1 MIWPTDL
8 QSTTSTY
15 ANFIFSAVGNLTNVL
30 SRLPVDTSSA
40 VALEMVERGK
50 RLSRMCTNDTDRATC
65 LRCLSQPVYSLSS
78 GMLSAGKSEAGA
90 LLAQQAVEIV
100 NEAIDSVRNPAELET
115 KEFQH
120 SLSKRCLMYGNW
132 SACLLN
138 SGQHEVGQIFTGRF
152 C

>member
-1 MIWPTDL
+1 
-8 QSTTSTY
+8 
-15 ANFIFSAVGNLTNVL
+15 
-30 SRLPVDTSSA
+30 
-40 VALEMVERGK
+40 
-50 RLSRMCTNDTDRATC
+50 
-65 LRCLSQPVYSLSS
+65 
-78 GMLSAGKSEAGA
+78 MLSAGKSESGA
-90 LLAQQAVEIV
+90 LVAQQAVEII